1 MNNKKYLDLS
11 KSATFNY
18 QGVGASNFIVVLP
31 MMLLPILIYLPFNFM
46 EIPEIG
52 WMVIGGIG
60 LMGIALYK
68 PLHKMII
75 HRFYIKKYAMAEGF
89 RQR

>member
-11 KSATFNY
+11 RSATFNY

-31 MMLLPILIYLPFNFM
+31 MMLLPILIYLPFSFM
-46 EIPEIG
+46 GMPETG
-52 WMVIGGIG
+52 WMVIAGIG
-60 LMGIALYK
+60 LLGIAMSK
-68 PLHKMII
+68 PLHAMII
-75 HRFYIKKYAMAEGF
+75 RRFYIKKYQMAEGF